1 MPRLGALPRWLP
13 SDVYFWLKAFL
24 LALVAIQGARLV
36 WTVITPV
43 GLLGEWRQAMPR
55 QLAPAVQTS
64 LLSSFDPFNRV
75 AAPVPG
81 QAAALPSDLLLFG
94 TLAGP
99 NASAIIGKQGG
110 EQQSYVIGE
119 EVAPGIKLAAV
130 LFDRVVLDSGGQRSE
145 LLMPMP
151 EGMTP
156 PAGSS
161 TGPSSAATQAFD
173 LQARQSGGQVT
184 GVIIGGGANDAV
196 VTAVGL
202 RKGDVILS
210 VNGARISSII
220 DLQQLQTTLVPGA
233 RLTLSVERG
242 GRTFPLAVNVPAAT

>member
-1 MPRLGALPRWLP
+1 MPRWGALPRWLP

-24 LALVAIQGARLV
+24 LALVAIQGARLL
-36 WTVITPV
+36 WTIVTPA
-43 GLLGEWRQAMPR
+43 GPLGDWRQAMPR

-64 LLSSFDPFNRV
+64 LLSSFDPFNRAV
-75 AAPVPG
+75 APVQG
-81 QAAALPSDLLLFG
+81 QAAALPSDLQLFG

-99 NASAIIGKQGG
+99 NGSAIIGKAGG

-130 LFDRVVLDSGGQRSE
+130 MFDRVVLDSNGQRSE
-145 LLMPMP
+145 LLMPLP
-151 EGMTP
+151 EGITALA
-156 PAGSS
+156 AGP
-161 TGPSSAATQAFD
+161 GAPSSAATQAFD
-173 LQARQSGGQVT
+173 LQPRQAGGQVT
-184 GVIIGGGANDAV
+184 GVIVGAAANDAV
-196 VTAVGL
+196 LTAVGL

-210 VNGARISSII
+210 VNGARISSTI

-242 GRTFPLAVNVPAAT
+242 GQTFPLAVNVPAAS